1 MFFRQYYLGCLS
13 HASYLIGDTTTGR
26 AVVVD
31 PQRDIDEYLAD
42 AEQQGLTITDVLET
56 HFHADFLSGHLEL
69 ADRCGAT
76 IGYGEAAAGRTE
88 FPITTYGDGDR
99 LRLGEVEL
107 EIRSTPGHTPES
119 ISIVIFPTGSKGAP
133 YGVLTGDTLFIGDV
147 GRPDLLAS
155 VGVTAEELGAQL
167 YHSLHEQ
174 LLTLPDDTKVFPAH
188 GAGSAC
194 GKNLSTETVS
204 TIGEQRRTNYALAPM
219 TEAEFVEAVTQGQS
233 VAPLYFSFA
242 ANRNRAQREL
252 LDEDISVASLTLD
265 EVLDHQRRG
274 AVVIDAHDDTSFAA
288 GHLRGS
294 VNVGLGGRFAEYAGE
309 VMTPDTPIVLVT
321 PPGHEP
327 EAKVRLARI
336 GFDRVL
342 GALSDPVAA
351 FYEHPEHVEQL
362 SRLSAAGLAER
373 IASVPDL
380 ALVDVRNVG
389 EVAAGSIPGARNIS
403 LPALLASID
412 QLDPRRTDGRVLC
425 RRLPVGHRVEPA
437 ACPRVLRRLRPRRR
451 LRRVGGPRDADGRW
465 TVMSETDQIPGIEVD
480 AVASRAD
487 AVLLDVRG
495 PGEWLAGH
503 APSTINIPME
513 EVPSRLDAID
523 SARTIICI
531 CRSGNRSGRVTAF
544 LRAQGVDADQ
554 HDRRDAGVVAGR
566 APRDR

>member
-1 MFFRQYYLGCLS
+1 MRS
-13 HASYLIGDTTTGR
+13 STT
-26 AVVVD
+26 
-31 PQRDIDEYLAD
+31 
-42 AEQQGLTITDVLET
+42 
-56 HFHADFLSGHLEL
+56 
-69 ADRCGAT
+69 
-76 IGYGEAAAGRTE
+76 
-88 FPITTYGDGDR
+88 
-99 LRLGEVEL
+99 
-107 EIRSTPGHTPES
+107 RSTS
-119 ISIVIFPTGSKGAP
+119 SSSRCPT
-133 YGVLTGDTLFIGDV
+133 
-147 GRPDLLAS
+147 RPRC
-155 VGVTAEELGAQL
+155 
-167 YHSLHEQ
+167 
-174 LLTLPDDTKVFPAH
+174 FPAH

-265 EVLDHQRRG
+265 EVLEHQRRG
-274 AVVIDAHDDTSFAA
+274 AVVIDAHDDTTFAA

-380 ALVDVRNVG
+380 ALVDVRNAG
-389 EVAAGSIPGARNIS
+389 EVAAGLHPGGPQHQ
-403 LPALLASID
+403 PAGVAGE
-412 QLDPRRTDGRVLC
+412 PRATRSGRSDGRVLR
-425 RRLPVGHRVEPA
+425 RRLPIGDRVEPA
-437 ACPRVLRRLRPRRR
+437 ARPRLLRRLRPRRR
-451 LRRVGGPRDADGRW
+451 LRRVGGPGDADGRW
-465 TVMSETDQIPGIEVD
+465 TVMSEIDQVPGIDVG
-480 AVASRAD
+480 AVASRTD

-495 PGEWLAGH
+495 PAEWLAGH
-503 APSTINIPME
+503 APSAINIPME
-513 EVPSRLDAID
+513 EVPSRLDDID
-523 SARTIICI
+523 AARPIVCI

-544 LRAQGVDADQ
+544 LRARGVDAVNMTGGMQ
-554 HDRRDAGVVAGR
+554 AWSLAGLPVIGDAGHPGVVI
-566 APRDR
+566 